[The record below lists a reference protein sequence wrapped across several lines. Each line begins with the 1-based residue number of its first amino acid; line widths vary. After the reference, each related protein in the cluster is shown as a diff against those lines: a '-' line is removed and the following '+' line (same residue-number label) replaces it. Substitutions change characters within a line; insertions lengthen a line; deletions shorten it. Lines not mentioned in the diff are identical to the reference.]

1 MRPAVSVVVTILNE
15 AKHLPDL
22 LDSLA
27 AQEPPFEVLIVD
39 AGSRD
44 GSVELVEA
52 FAKDHPHFRLLHH
65 PGKRGESRNAGAAR
79 ATGDYLAFIDGDCIA
94 NPFWLKRLRDHVA
107 SNRIVAGRTVT
118 FGYWAFERLQRV
130 ELEHRGRD
138 VTHPSSNLLY
148 PRDAFLAL
156 GGFDPR
162 FVTAEDIDLNFRAVE
177 TGLDVHYAK
186 DALVYH
192 RARESV
198 GGFLRQAFW
207 NGYGRKQL
215 TLKHGKLWKQYSF
228 ERMIQQ
234 ELHLWGFLRLSAAVL
249 GYLRCLLRESRR
261 EWGPPALASPREVH
275 A

>member
-1 MRPAVSVVVTILNE
+1 MRAPISVIVTILNE

-27 AQEPPFEVLIVD
+27 AQEGPFEVLIVD

-44 GSVELVEA
+44 GSVALVEGYA
-52 FAKDHPHFRLLHH
+52 RKDDRFRLLHH
-65 PGKRGESRNAGAAR
+65 PASRGASRNAGAAQ

-94 NPFWLKRLRDHVA
+94 NPFWLKRMRDHAAVR
-107 SNRIVAGRTVT
+107 RIVAGRTVV

-130 ELEHRGRD
+130 ELPHKGLD

-148 PRDAFLAL
+148 PREAFLAL

-162 FVTAEDIDLNFRAVE
+162 FVTAEDMDLNFRAIE
-177 TGLDVHYAK
+177 GGLDLAYVP

-192 RARESV
+192 RARDSV

-215 TLKHGKLWKQYSF
+215 TLKHGRLWAQYSLK
-228 ERMIQQ
+228 RMIQQ
-234 ELHLWGFLRLSAAVL
+234 DLNFWGLLRMTSAVL
-249 GYLRCLLRESRR
+249 GYLRCRLRESDRD
-261 EWGPPALASPREVH
+261 WGPTPLAAPRR
-275 A
+275 ARA